1 MSIPGQGLIA
11 KARMDAGLSLAQL
24 GERAGVAR
32 ATVHKAEQSVYPSVY
47 VLDKYAKAL
56 GLRLRVFYEAPDGT
70 TIE

>member
-1 MSIPGQGLIA
+1 MIPGQGLIA

-47 VLDKYAKAL
+47 VLDKYARAM
-56 GLRLRVFYEAPDGT
+56 GLQLHVFFMTPDGDR
-70 TIE
+70 IE